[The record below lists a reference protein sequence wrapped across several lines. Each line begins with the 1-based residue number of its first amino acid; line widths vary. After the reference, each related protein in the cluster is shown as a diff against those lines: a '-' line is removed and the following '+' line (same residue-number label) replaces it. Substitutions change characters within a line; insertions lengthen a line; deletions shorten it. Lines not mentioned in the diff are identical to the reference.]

1 MPKRSRSVSKSRS
14 TSKPK
19 SKSKSNSNSRS
30 NPKKVAVLQKKV
42 AFLKLLKDDEHDYLS
57 VDIIRSVTDEL
68 DKTMKKYNKAAN
80 IIQKKYKNFRYK
92 QSMYDEGYIELPCGL
107 WTNGAQCMCDICMP
121 YSSSDDE

>member
-1 MPKRSRSVSKSRS
+1 MPKRARSVSKSRS
-14 TSKPK
+14 TSK
-19 SKSKSNSNSRS
+19 SKSKS
-30 NPKKVAVLQKKV
+30 NPKKVAVLQKKI

-57 VDIIRSVTDEL
+57 VDIIRSITDEL

-80 IIQKKYKNFRYK
+80 IIQKGYKSFRFK

-121 YSSSDDE
+121 YSSSDE